1 MGMVCFHY
9 VLGTSIRSFK
19 YQLVEFRS
27 TPFQVSYTEKDFDG
41 GVPMKSRFLEY
52 GMQMNLFSF

>member
-1 MGMVCFHY
+1 MGMGCFHY

-19 YQLVEFRS
+19 YQLVEFRN
-27 TPFQVSYTEKDFDG
+27 TTFQVSRTQKDFDG
-41 GVPMKSRFLEY
+41 VMPLKSSFLEY